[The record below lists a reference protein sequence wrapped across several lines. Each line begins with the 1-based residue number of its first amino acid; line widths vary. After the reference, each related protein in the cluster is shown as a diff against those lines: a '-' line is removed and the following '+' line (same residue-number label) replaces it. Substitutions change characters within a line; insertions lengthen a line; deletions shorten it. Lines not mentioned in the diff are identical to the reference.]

1 MKEAFKKF
9 LLSIDETVSMI
20 GKEKQIKF
28 KKYKQHKVEMLQK
41 NMPIKHI
48 WLKKCLRPILRKVL
62 WVQRMINRQTVEF
75 INKEIPKM
83 DCPIVYVVSHIGKWD
98 FEMVNEHI
106 REHFHVIAS
115 DFMNMTG
122 NISGLFME
130 LNGVIFMDVD
140 SKEDREN
147 SRRMM
152 LKVLEQGDNMMIFPE
167 GTWNLSENEII
178 RDIHF
183 GAVDIALEKSAVI
196 IPIAIEQYGKR
207 FVINVGTMYK
217 PEEDACTI
225 IDRSYWTLDDNKED
239 EHRLKFEIK
248 LRTTQVLRD
257 QLATLKYEIW
267 EREGITKRVD
277 IPYNYWHRFIMERR
291 AEWPGYSMD
300 EQIRN
305 GCFPAEK
312 KKHNQMLE
320 QISRMRVCEKN
331 TFLFKK

>member
-1 MKEAFKKF
+1 MKKEIKQRKF
-9 LLSIDETVSMI
+9 E
-20 GKEKQIKF
+20 Q
-28 KKYKQHKVEMLQK
+28 YKQHKNEMVQNNL
-41 NMPIKHI
+41 PIKYI
-48 WLKKCLRPILRKVL
+48 YLKKCLRPILRKVL
-62 WVQRMINRQTVEF
+62 WAQRMLNRQKVEF
-75 INKEIPKM
+75 IHREIPKIN
-83 DCPIVYVVSHIGKWD
+83 CPIVFAVSHIGKWD
-98 FEMVNEHI
+98 FEIVNEHI
-106 REHFHVIAS
+106 QEHFHVIAS
-115 DFMNMTG
+115 DFINMTG

-130 LNGVIFMDVD
+130 LNGVIFLDVD
-140 SKEDREN
+140 SKNDREN

-196 IPIAIEQYGKR
+196 IPIAVEQYDRR
-207 FVINVGTMYK
+207 FVVNIGNVYE
-217 PEEDACTI
+217 PAEDACTI

-267 EREGITKRVD
+267 EREGITKRKD
-277 IPYNYWHRFIMERR
+277 IPYGYWSRFIMERW

-312 KKHNQMLE
+312 KKHWEMLE
-320 QISRMRVCEKN
+320 QISQMRVSEKN
-331 TFLFKK
+331 KFLFEKK